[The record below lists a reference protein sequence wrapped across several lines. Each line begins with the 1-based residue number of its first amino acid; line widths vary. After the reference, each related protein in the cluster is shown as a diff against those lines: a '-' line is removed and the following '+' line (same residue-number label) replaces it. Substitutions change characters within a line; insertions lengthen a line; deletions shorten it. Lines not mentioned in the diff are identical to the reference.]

1 MRIAQALAIKS
12 TLPLC
17 LAGAL
22 LTGSAIGASSIITSV
37 NSVPGVSAVAPGAHM
52 NLAMSYGAPKM
63 SYGSTPQMSY
73 GSTPKMSY
81 G

>member
-17 LAGAL
+17 LAGVL
-22 LTGSAIGASSIITSV
+22 LSGSAIGASSIITSV

-52 NLAMSYGAPKM
+52 NLAMSYGSPKMSYGSAPKM
-63 SYGSTPQMSY
+63 SYGGAPQMSY
-73 GSTPKMSY
+73 G
-81 G
+81 

>member
-17 LAGAL
+17 LAGVL
-22 LTGSAIGASSIITSV
+22 FSGTAIGASSVVTSV

-52 NLAMSYGAPKM
+52 NLAMSYGSKPNM
-63 SYGSTPQMSY
+63 SYGSTPNMSY
-73 GSTPKMSY
+73 G
-81 G
+81 